1 MKFNEYI
8 EMLLESTVNESRRID
23 RELEKGEIEYDGNKI
38 TGVERKRSDDKDWRG
53 VKSYKGTRK
62 TFGDF
67 SFELEKSSNRTF
79 KEYVDGLK
87 RLLKNVKEIKSL
99 ITGNESDKDLQKIW
113 SIIDDINHSDYSF
126 KDFVRHFSTSITTS
140 LGSEGWAADVNELVI
155 DFLTDADMSFA
166 DFRKSLS
173 LIGFTPEDIKEFMNS
188 NSYKKLISIRN
199 FSNKMDNLQSI
210 VNAADKYTAT
220 RKNIEKLSNDIKTLE
235 SNATFLMSQISK

>member
-1 MKFNEYI
+1 MKFNEYVK
-8 EMLLESTVNESRRID
+8 MLLESTLDESRRID
-23 RELEKGEIEYDGNKI
+23 RELEKGPIEYDGNKI
-38 TGVERKRSDDKDWRG
+38 TGVERKRSDDKDWKG

-62 TFGDF
+62 NFGDF
-67 SFELEKSSNRTF
+67 SFEFEKSTNRTF

-87 RLLKNVKEIKSL
+87 SLLKNVKEIKTL

-126 KDFVRHFSTSITTS
+126 KDFVRHFSTSMTTS
-140 LGSEGWAADVNELVI
+140 LGAEGWAADIKELVI

-173 LIGFTPEDIKEFMNS
+173 LIGLTSEDIKEFMNS

-199 FSNKMDNLQSI
+199 FANKMDNLQSI
-210 VNAADKYTAT
+210 VSAADKYAAT
-220 RKNIEKLSNDIKTLE
+220 RKNIEKLSTNIKTLE
-235 SNATFLMSQISK
+235 ADATSLMSQISK